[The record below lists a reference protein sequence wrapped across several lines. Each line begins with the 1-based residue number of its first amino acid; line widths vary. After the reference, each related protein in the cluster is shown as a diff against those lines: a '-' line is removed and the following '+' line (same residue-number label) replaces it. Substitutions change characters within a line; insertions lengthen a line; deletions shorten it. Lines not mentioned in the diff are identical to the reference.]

1 MSWSAWWGGSSGSG
15 GRPSRC
21 GERRGC
27 SRGWRAAVEGDA
39 GAAGAGGALA
49 EAWNGWA
56 GAWGKVLGVLGA
68 DGEGAWGCGEEGGS
82 VEEAG
87 AHSAPPRRREGWI
100 GRARAGLDRW
110 LGGLHSLNDWCAWRR
125 ERGVAVGRGLGALVG
140 AYERGVVGRGELSA
154 VFERSFGERWL
165 VASADASG
173 EIRSF
178 NARAHEGVMER
189 FGQLD
194 KDLITLTRLT
204 VASRLAERLPGPGAA
219 VAASSEVGILRREL
233 EKRSRHLPT
242 RKLIEALPNLLP
254 RLKPCFLMSPLS
266 VAQYLDPGLPP
277 FDLVVFDE
285 ASQIPVWD
293 AIGSVARGA
302 DVIVVGDSKQM
313 PPTNFF
319 TTMESGEDEESVA
332 ADDELE
338 SILQECNASGVPS
351 LRLKWH
357 YRSRHESL
365 IAFSNH
371 HYYGDDLHTFPS
383 PVQQSPELG
392 VSFHL
397 VEGAEYDRGG
407 TRTNR
412 VEAEAVVAE
421 VLRRLG
427 APGAS
432 GSIGIVTFNS
442 QQQGLIEDLLD
453 EARRDRPEIE
463 RFFTGAEEPVFV
475 KNLENVQGDERDTII
490 FSVGFGR
497 DAAGRV
503 SMNFGPLNAEG
514 GERRLNVAITRARDR
529 LLVFSSM
536 QPDAIDLS
544 RTRALGVRH
553 FRQFLE
559 FAQRGIGAMAEAT
572 AAHSGAARPSGF
584 EEAVRAGAGRAR
596 VGGGLAGGV
605 RGVPGGPGGAG
616 PGGAGALS
624 AGDRVRRAD
633 VRAGEHGAG

>member
-1 MSWSAWWGGSSGSG
+1 
-15 GRPSRC
+15 
-21 GERRGC
+21 
-27 SRGWRAAVEGDA
+27 
-39 GAAGAGGALA
+39 
-49 EAWNGWA
+49 
-56 GAWGKVLGVLGA
+56 
-68 DGEGAWGCGEEGGS
+68 
-82 VEEAG
+82 
-87 AHSAPPRRREGWI
+87 
-100 GRARAGLDRW
+100 
-110 LGGLHSLNDWCAWRR
+110 
-125 ERGVAVGRGLGALVG
+125 
-140 AYERGVVGRGELSA
+140 
-154 VFERSFGERWL
+154 
-165 VASADASG
+165 
-173 EIRSF
+173 
-178 NARAHEGVMER
+178 
-189 FGQLD
+189 
-194 KDLITLTRLT
+194 
-204 VASRLAERLPGPGAA
+204 
-219 VAASSEVGILRREL
+219 
-233 EKRSRHLPT
+233 
-242 RKLIEALPNLLP
+242 
-254 RLKPCFLMSPLS
+254 
-266 VAQYLDPGLPP
+266 
-277 FDLVVFDE
+277 
-285 ASQIPVWD
+285 
-293 AIGSVARGA
+293 
-302 DVIVVGDSKQM
+302 VVGDSKQM

-584 EEAVRAGAGRAR
+584 EEAVRAALVGRGWEVDSRVGCAGYRVDLAVRAPGEPGRYLLGIECDGPMYARASTARDRDRTRRAVLGGLGVGPCAR
-596 VGGGLAGGV
+596 VVAVVEDRPGGGVWRGLRRPQSERGLGGV
-605 RGVPGGPGGAG
+605 EGARSAPPRRGMEERRRRKTERQEAKKKNEKRSPLPCPLNLKGA
-616 PGGAGALS
+616 PW
-624 AGDRVRRAD
+624 
-633 VRAGEHGAG
+633 AGEGVRSLRIRRSSRCMCPPSGRRV